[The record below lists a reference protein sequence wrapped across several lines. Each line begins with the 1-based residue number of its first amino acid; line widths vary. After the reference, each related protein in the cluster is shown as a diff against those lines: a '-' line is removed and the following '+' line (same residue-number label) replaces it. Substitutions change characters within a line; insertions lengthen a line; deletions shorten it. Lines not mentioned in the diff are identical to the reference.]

1 MIGCSKDHCYGVC
14 MKIDDAVETLA
25 HFFNDFIGAWV
36 PGVVMAAGFIVMH
49 IGDKA
54 FLSVVGVMDKSAIVW
69 FLAAILFALGHLIT
83 AFYQIILKDILKML
97 KISKGFDEN
106 KAKERQSYKFFLEL
120 VNKKFVCN
128 ESDSWS
134 YHDLRSVALSI
145 SQEASA
151 LGRRFMFISLLCSGV
166 GTVLVIFIVDFIMC
180 LLFFPE
186 LLQPYRVAP
195 HWFVQLV
202 ILFISAICLFKQA
215 DLFFNRA
222 MTTPFAV
229 ALTEINL
236 KGLKLDEVE

>member
-1 MIGCSKDHCYGVC
+1 
-14 MKIDDAVETLA
+14 MKIDDAIETLA
-25 HFFNDFIGAWV
+25 RFFNDFIGAWV
-36 PGVVMAAGFIVMH
+36 PGVVLAAGFIVMH
-49 IGDKA
+49 IGDEA

-120 VNKKFVCN
+120 VNKKLVCS

-145 SQEASA
+145 SQQASA

-166 GTVLVIFIVDFIMC
+166 GTVLIIFIIDFLIC

-186 LLQPYRVAP
+186 LLQHYRVAP

-202 ILFISAICLFKQA
+202 ILSISAVCLFKQA
-215 DLFFNRA
+215 DLFLNRA
-222 MTTPFAV
+222 MTTPFSV

>member
-1 MIGCSKDHCYGVC
+1 
-14 MKIDDAVETLA
+14 MKIDDAIETLA
-25 HFFNDFIGAWV
+25 RFFNDFIGAWI

-49 IGDKA
+49 IGDEA
-54 FLSVVGVMDKSAIVW
+54 FLSFVGVMDKSAIVW

-106 KAKERQSYKFFLEL
+106 RAKERQSYKFFLEL
-120 VNKKFVCN
+120 VNKKFVCD

-134 YHDLRSVALSI
+134 YHDLRSIALSI

-151 LGRRFMFISLLCSGV
+151 LGRRFMFMSLLCSGV
-166 GTVLVIFIVDFIMC
+166 GTVLAIIIVDFVIC

-186 LLQPYRVAP
+186 LLQHYRVAP

-202 ILFISAICLFKQA
+202 ILFISAMSLFKQA

-222 MTTPFAV
+222 MTTPFSV

-236 KGLKLDEVE
+236 KGIKLDEVE

>member
-1 MIGCSKDHCYGVC
+1 
-14 MKIDDAVETLA
+14 
-25 HFFNDFIGAWV
+25 
-36 PGVVMAAGFIVMH
+36 
-49 IGDKA
+49 
-54 FLSVVGVMDKSAIVW
+54 
-69 FLAAILFALGHLIT
+69 
-83 AFYQIILKDILKML
+83 
-97 KISKGFDEN
+97 
-106 KAKERQSYKFFLEL
+106 
-120 VNKKFVCN
+120 
-128 ESDSWS
+128 
-134 YHDLRSVALSI
+134 
-145 SQEASA
+145 
-151 LGRRFMFISLLCSGV
+151 
-166 GTVLVIFIVDFIMC
+166 MC